1 VTLSLRDNACHQG
14 RKRANAGEK
23 NVSPQQKRQEEAMRE
38 ERTGEAF
45 EQQERLTVI
54 GSKLQ
59 PGQQAPEFELDRFHA
74 RTGVMEQER
83 LRDSAGQVRLLNIIN
98 SVDTPVCHAQTQR
111 WEDLQARLP
120 AGVQL
125 YTISMDLPYAQS
137 RWQQAERVGH
147 VLLSAHRS
155 EQFGQDYG
163 VLLKEWRLLQR
174 AILVIDRA
182 DQVVYAEYVADQMD
196 EPDYE
201 RALAAVQ
208 QAAKI

>member
-1 VTLSLRDNACHQG
+1 MT
-14 RKRANAGEK
+14 
-23 NVSPQQKRQEEAMRE
+23 E

-59 PGQQAPEFELDRFHA
+59 PGEPAPAFVLDRLDA
-74 RTGVMEQER
+74 ATGMMEHEQ

-98 SVDTPVCHAQTQR
+98 SVDTSVCHVQTRR
-111 WEDLQARLP
+111 WEDLQASLP
-120 AGVQL
+120 GRVRL
-125 YTISMDLPYAQS
+125 YTISMDLPFAQS
-137 RWQQAERVGH
+137 RWQAAERVGH

-174 AILVIDRA
+174 AVLVIDRT

-201 RALAAVQ
+201 SAVAAAH
-208 QAAKI
+208 QAAEN

>member
-1 VTLSLRDNACHQG
+1 
-14 RKRANAGEK
+14 
-23 NVSPQQKRQEEAMRE
+23 MRE

-45 EQQERLTVI
+45 EQQERLTVL

-59 PGQQAPEFELDRFHA
+59 PGQRVPEFELDRFHA
-74 RTGVMEQER
+74 ATGVMTQEH

-98 SVDTPVCHAQTQR
+98 SVDTPVCHVQTRR
-111 WEDLQARLP
+111 WEDLQATLP
-120 AGVQL
+120 AGVQV

-137 RWQQAERVGH
+137 RWQQAEQVGH

-174 AILVIDRA
+174 AILVIDRM
-182 DQVVYAEYVADQMD
+182 DQVVYAEYVADQME
-196 EPDYE
+196 EPDYG
-201 RALAAVQ
+201 RAVAAVQ
-208 QAAKI
+208 QAAAS